1 MLDPV
6 SASARMGKMRATN
19 STVVKR
25 SPEAVFRVVDGE
37 AVIVEPGRG
46 LVNVVNEV
54 GTRVWEWMDGV
65 RSVDD
70 IARLVCDEFEVTPE
84 EAARDVLVFVS
95 ELIENKLAE
104 I

>member
-1 MLDPV
+1 M
-6 SASARMGKMRATN
+6 KATN

-46 LVNVVNEV
+46 LVNVANEV

-65 RSVDD
+65 RSLDD

-84 EAARDVLVFVS
+84 EAARDILEFVN
-95 ELIENKLAE
+95 ELIENKLVE

>member
-1 MLDPV
+1 
-6 SASARMGKMRATN
+6 MRATN

>member
-1 MLDPV
+1 M
-6 SASARMGKMRATN
+6 KATN
-19 STVVKR
+19 ATVVKR
-25 SPEAVFRVVDGE
+25 SPEAVFRVIDGE

-46 LVNVVNEV
+46 LVNVVNGV

-65 RSVDD
+65 RSLDD

-84 EAARDVLVFVS
+84 EATRDILEFVN
-95 ELIENKLAE
+95 ELIENKLVE

>member
-1 MLDPV
+1 MT
-6 SASARMGKMRATN
+6 ATN
-19 STVVKR
+19 ATVVKR

-84 EAARDVLVFVS
+84 EATRDILEFVN
-95 ELIENKLAE
+95 ELIDNKLVE